1 VRDRQKF
8 RPVAA
13 AVALISAFRASEP
26 AKFKWKDPPYE
37 YEHERTPIDVLA
49 GSTELRE
56 QIEGGVGPAEIARSW
71 EKDVAEFETIRKKF
85 LLY

>member
-1 VRDRQKF
+1 M
-8 RPVAA
+8 
-13 AVALISAFRASEP
+13 SAFRASDP

-37 YEHERTPIDVLA
+37 YEHERIPIDVLA

-56 QIEGGVGPAEIARSW
+56 QIDGGVPPGEIARSW
-71 EKDVAEFETIRKKF
+71 EKDVAEFERIRKKF